1 MLAFGGATVADPEL
15 DVALREDRMAFG
27 YTASGF
33 AVGLL
38 VGMTGIGGGSLMT
51 PLLILLFGIHPT
63 TAVGTDLLFASA
75 TKIAGAAIHGRQRT
89 VAWPIVGRLLLGS
102 LPGAGLTLIVL
113 DYVGV
118 HGYVA
123 NRAVSHLLAVLLLIS
138 AAALIAKPWLLQRM
152 ARWQGGRRKAAEP
165 AASLPVTIGLGL
177 VLGVVV
183 TICSVGAGALGTIA
197 LLLLYPHLPVAKIIG
212 SDIAHAVPLTL
223 LAGLGHWWLGSVNA
237 GILVPLLIGS
247 VPGIVLGSLGVRFA
261 PEPLLRVALSFLLA
275 ITGLRLLHG

>member
-1 MLAFGGATVADPEL
+1 MLAFGGAIVADPEV
-15 DVALREDRMAFG
+15 DAALRENSMPLG
-27 YTASGF
+27 YAASGF

-51 PLLILLFGIHPT
+51 PLLILVFGIHPT

-75 TKIAGAAIHGRQRT
+75 TKTAGVVIHGRQRT

-102 LPGAGLTLIVL
+102 LPGAGLTLLVL

-123 NRAVSHLLAVLLLIS
+123 NRTVSNLLAILLLTS
-138 AAALIAKPWLLQRM
+138 AAALIAKPWLTRRM
-152 ARWQGGRRKAAEP
+152 TRWQRGPSTAAEP
-165 AASLPVTIGLGL
+165 VASLPVTIALGL
-177 VLGVVV
+177 ALGVVV
-183 TICSVGAGALGTIA
+183 TVCSVGAGALGTIA

-212 SDIAHAVPLTL
+212 SDITHAVPLTL
-223 LAGLGHWWLGSVNA
+223 LAGLGHWWLGSVDTR
-237 GILVPLLIGS
+237 ILLPLLAGS
-247 VPGIVLGSLGVRFA
+247 VPGIVLGSLGVRIA
-261 PEPLLRVALSFLLA
+261 PEPLLRVALSLLLA